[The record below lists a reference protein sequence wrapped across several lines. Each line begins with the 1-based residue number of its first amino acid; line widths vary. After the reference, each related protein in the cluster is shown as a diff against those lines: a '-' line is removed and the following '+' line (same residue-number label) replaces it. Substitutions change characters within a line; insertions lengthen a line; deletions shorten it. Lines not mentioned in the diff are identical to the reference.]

1 MRNHQKR
8 FHVLIFVLLLLS
20 SGCSMAK
27 TDPGKEKVSSEEVAA
42 LKETSLSENTEG
54 EEQTTTEYVE
64 SVEQTIETEQIVLSR
79 SSLRIEDVPE
89 YESEPYVEINGNQPE
104 FSNEEKACLESF
116 ENYSELDDLGRCGV
130 AYANVCPELQPTEER
145 GQIGPIQ
152 PSGWQTIK
160 YNDLI
165 EGNYLYNR
173 CHLIGYQLA
182 GENSNECNLI
192 TGTRY
197 LNMVS
202 MLTFENMVSSYISET
217 GNHVLY
223 RVTPVFEGE
232 NLVASGVQME
242 GWSVEDGGEGI
253 CFNVFCYNVQP
264 GIVIDYKTGDSR
276 EESEI
281 LSLAKREG
289 DELQGEDAPARQIPE
304 TMIESETETTESEI
318 LVVDIPT
325 EENQVSIFI
334 LNTSR
339 KKIHLPSCNSVE
351 QMADHNKKK
360 YTGTIAD
367 LRKEGY
373 QPCQNCLNRFPKERK
388 DSE

>member
-8 FHVLIFVLLLLS
+8 FHVLIFVLLLLL

-27 TDPGKEKVSSEEVAA
+27 TDSGKEKVSHEETAA
-42 LKETSLSENTEG
+42 PEETSLSENVEG
-54 EEQTTTEYVE
+54 EDQTITEYVE
-64 SVEQTIETEQIVLSR
+64 LTEQTIETEQIELSR
-79 SSLRIEDVPE
+79 SSLRLEDVPE
-89 YESEPYVEINGNQPE
+89 YESEPYVEVYGNQPE
-104 FSNEEKACLESF
+104 FSAEEKACLESF

-145 GQIGPIQ
+145 GQIGPIK
-152 PSGWQTIK
+152 PSGWQTVK

-165 EGNYLYNR
+165 DGNYLYNR

-242 GWSVEDGGEGI
+242 GWSVEDGGEGSW
-253 CFNVFCYNVQP
+253 
-264 GIVIDYKTGDSR
+264 DSDG
-276 EESEI
+276 
-281 LSLAKREG
+281 LCG
-289 DELQGEDAPARQIPE
+289 
-304 TMIESETETTESEI
+304 
-318 LVVDIPT
+318 
-325 EENQVSIFI
+325 
-334 LNTSR
+334 
-339 KKIHLPSCNSVE
+339 
-351 QMADHNKKK
+351 
-360 YTGTIAD
+360 
-367 LRKEGY
+367 GY
-373 QPCQNCLNRFPKERK
+373 Q
-388 DSE
+388 